1 MADILTVVL
10 KQYSRESKDL
20 KLPPLSDYTSC
31 VVVGECDN
39 LRKSLLFLTAL
50 TAASELGLKVL
61 FLSPAPIE
69 SLPGV
74 LQSALAR
81 LSPDDLKKIKFKYPR
96 CSAELRC
103 EIAALHELAAPPPS
117 LIIVDGMDLYLGAED
132 GLLAKQA
139 QTAHIS
145 ALLLDTAA
153 FLTQRLEGN
162 GDAAAPCY
170 VITSF
175 RPEQEGRTA
184 GESSAPDPVLAV
196 IDRYFPV
203 RCTFTKGEGTSSSL
217 ECATEIKET
226 LKIYFSGVGLNAAS
240 PLIKTHETRFGQQ
253 WSLSVAQDGAM
264 EFSVQRVKD

>member
-39 LRKSLLFLTAL
+39 LKKSLLFLTAL

-74 LQSALAR
+74 LQGTDFLIWQ
-81 LSPDDLKKIKFKYPR
+81 KVKFKYPR

-103 EIAALHELAAPPPS
+103 EIAALHELDAPPPPS
-117 LIIVDGMDLYLGAED
+117 LIIVDGMDLYVGAEG
-132 GLLAKQA
+132 GLLAAQA
-139 QTAHIS
+139 QSAHIS

-153 FLTQRLEGN
+153 FLTQR
-162 GDAAAPCY
+162 DTAAPCY

-184 GESSAPDPVLAV
+184 GESPAPDPVLAV

-203 RCTFTKGEGTSSSL
+203 RCTFTKGGTSSSL
-217 ECATEIKET
+217 GCTTEIKET
-226 LKIYFSGVGLNAAS
+226 LQVYFSGVG
-240 PLIKTHETRFGQQ
+240 TRKGADSSDISSIGVSWGLGWKL
-253 WSLSVAQDGAM
+253 WS
-264 EFSVQRVKD
+264 RVT